1 MTGKVHRIGVISD
14 THGMLRAEV
23 VEILKTCEVI
33 LHGGDVDRQKILD
46 ELRKIAKVYAVR
58 GNNDRDRVELLPETL
73 SFELLGL
80 RIFMIHD
87 RKEITSPEVPAADHD
102 GSDREGGGGSRFPCG
117 ADRSGSF
124 NRNVKIDL

>member
-23 VEILKTCEVI
+23 
-33 LHGGDVDRQKILD
+33 
-46 ELRKIAKVYAVR
+46 
-58 GNNDRDRVELLPETL
+58 VELLPETL

-87 RKEITSPEVPAADHD
+87 RKELTSPEVPAADHD
-102 GSDREGGGGSRFPCG
+102 GSDREGGGSSRFPCG